1 MLADNP
7 PLNYRP
13 ESMSVFLL
21 VKIEMIM
28 FLQVHS
34 VFIVYHPA
42 TLN

>member
-13 ESMSVFLL
+13 ESMPVFLL
-21 VKIEMIM
+21 VKTEMIM